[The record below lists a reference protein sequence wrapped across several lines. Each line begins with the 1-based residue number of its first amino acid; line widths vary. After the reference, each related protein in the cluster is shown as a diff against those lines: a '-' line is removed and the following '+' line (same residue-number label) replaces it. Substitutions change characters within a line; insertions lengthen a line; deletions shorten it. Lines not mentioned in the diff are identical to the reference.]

1 MQTVNRRGLYLAI
14 FLLCVAWT
22 VYSRPLTG
30 STTSGQT
37 PSPQVGFLAPVFSL
51 TDLHGQTVSLS
62 DYQGRVVLLNFWA
75 SWCPPCRAEMPAI
88 QQVYVNYRN
97 RGLIVLSINA
107 SYQDVPAKMKTFLGS
122 FTTSFPILLDER
134 GAVNRL
140 YAISSLPT
148 TFFIGRDGKVHD
160 LVIGGPMTI
169 AGLSARIE
177 ALIQET
183 P

>member
-1 MQTVNRRGLYLAI
+1 MQPVNRRGFYLAI
-14 FLLCVAWT
+14 FLLGLAWT
-22 VYSRPLTG
+22 VYNRPSAG
-30 STTSGQT
+30 ATTAGQIFA
-37 PSPQVGFLAPVFSL
+37 PQVGFLAPAFTL

-62 DYQGRVVLLNFWA
+62 DYQGQVVLLNFWA

-88 QQVYVNYRN
+88 QQVYENYRN
-97 RGLIVLSINA
+97 QGLIVLSINA

-122 FTTSFPILLDER
+122 FAYSFPILLDER
-134 GAVNRL
+134 GAVNQL

-148 TFFIGRDGKVHD
+148 TFFIGRDGKVRD
-160 LVIGGPMTI
+160 LVIGGPLTI

-177 ALIQET
+177 ALLQES

>member
-1 MQTVNRRGLYLAI
+1 MQPVNRRGFYLAI
-14 FLLCVAWT
+14 FLLGLAWT
-22 VYSRPLTG
+22 VYNHPSAG
-30 STTSGQT
+30 ATTAGQIFA
-37 PSPQVGFLAPVFSL
+37 PQVGFLAPAFTL

-62 DYQGRVVLLNFWA
+62 DYHGQVVLLNFWA

-88 QQVYVNYRN
+88 QQVNENYRN

-122 FTTSFPILLDER
+122 FTYSSPILLDER
-134 GAVNRL
+134 GVVNQL

-148 TFFIGRDGKVHD
+148 TFFIDRDGKVRD
-160 LVIGGPMTI
+160 LVIGGPLTI
-169 AGLSARIE
+169 SGLSARIE
-177 ALIQET
+177 ALLQES